1 MRRRGRVRLPSI
13 VYDKQELARRLA
25 LELRLTPTAAA
36 DEVDRVVSDILKKLR
51 KGRDARLRG
60 VGILHPTPARP
71 RRKR

>member
-1 MRRRGRVRLPSI
+1 

-25 LELRLTPTAAA
+25 LELRLTPAAAA